1 MSQRFRIV
9 AVAVVVVL
17 LAAACGQ
24 KSGVAGSSPE
34 TGSGTATGTGTGT
47 TATTGGSG
55 AAGAHVKGP
64 NDTAGITDKEI
75 VIGIHAPVT
84 GASPIPQVSFDTG
97 KDIYWQFLAASNPK
111 ALGGRKVRVV
121 FRDDEFN
128 PSTAVRVCRE
138 MVEKDH
144 AFILVGG
151 GGADQITACAKYA
164 NQNGIP
170 YFSAGVNETGL
181 TDLST
186 YYAVSLTYS
195 EQVPLIIDQ
204 LKKLGV
210 KKVASVVTDTPDFK
224 DAHETF
230 VAAVKKSGLD
240 LVADDSINKTAGE
253 AETLAEVG
261 KLKRAGAQAVYL
273 LSAPLVYLGV
283 ASSARNQNYAPTFIG
298 PGITSGLDAVTTFGC
313 PAVGNGQ
320 FFSPFPELNVIDQLD
335 PNYLP
340 SYAKY
345 GNGEKADDIGIALWG
360 LDKTIALMFEATGK
374 NLGRAAL
381 MNTIEKGKQ
390 FSSGV
395 YPPVA
400 YTPKQH
406 FGGSGAYLLKADCS
420 AKQYT
425 STAKYVPA
433 QSGK

>member
-1 MSQRFRIV
+1 MSHRSRV
-9 AVAVVVVL
+9 VTALVVVVL

-24 KSGVAGSSPE
+24 KSGVAGSEVS
-34 TGSGTATGTGTGT
+34 TGGVNGGGTAP
-47 TATTGGSG
+47 ATGGGS
-55 AAGAHVKGP
+55 AAPATHQKGS
-64 NDTAGITDKEI
+64 NDTSGITDKEI

-84 GASPIPQVSFDTG
+84 GASPIPQTSFDTG
-97 KDIYWQFLAASNPK
+97 KDIYWQFLAASDPK

-128 PSTAVRVCRE
+128 PSRAVQVCRE
-138 MVEKDH
+138 MVEKDK
-144 AFILVGG
+144 AFVLVGG

-181 TDLST
+181 SDLST
-186 YYAVSLTYS
+186 YYAVSLTYAA
-195 EQVPLIIDQ
+195 QVPLVIAQ
-204 LKKLGV
+204 LEKLGV
-210 KKVASVVTDTPDFK
+210 KKVAAVVTDTPDFK
-224 DAHETF
+224 DAHDTF
-230 VAAVKKSGLD
+230 VSAVKKSKLD

-253 AETLAEVG
+253 AETLAEIG
-261 KLKRAGAQAVYL
+261 KLKQAGAEAVFL
-273 LSAPLVYLGV
+273 LAAPLVYLGI
-283 ASSARNQNYAPTFIG
+283 ASAARNQNFTPTFIG
-298 PGITSGLDAVTTFGC
+298 PGITSGLNAVTTFGC

-320 FFSPFPELNVIDQLD
+320 FFSPFPEMNVIEQLD
-335 PNYLP
+335 PDYVP
-340 SYAKY
+340 SYDKY
-345 GNGEKADDIGIALWG
+345 GSGKKADDIGIALWG

-381 MNTIEKGKQ
+381 MNTIEQGKD

-406 FGGSGAYLLKADCS
+406 FGGTGAYLLKADCS

-425 STAKYVPA
+425 SAAEFVPA

>member
-1 MSQRFRIV
+1 MPQRFRIV
-9 AVAVVVVL
+9 TSVLVVVL

-24 KSGVAGSSPE
+24 KSGVAGTE
-34 TGSGTATGTGTGT
+34 VAAGSGGTAS
-47 TATTGGSG
+47 ATTPAGGGSSG
-55 AAGAHVKGP
+55 AAPTHEKGSD
-64 NDTAGITDKEI
+64 DTAGITSKEI

-84 GASPIPQVSFDTG
+84 GASPIPQTSFDTG
-97 KDIYWQFLAASNPK
+97 KDIYWQFLAASDPK

-128 PSTAVRVCRE
+128 PSTAVQVCRE

-144 AFILVGG
+144 AFVLVGG

-181 TDLST
+181 SDLST

-195 EQVPLIIDQ
+195 AQVPLVIDQ
-204 LKKLGV
+204 LEKLGV
-210 KKVASVVTDTPDFK
+210 KKVAAVVTDTPDFK
-224 DAHETF
+224 DAHDTF
-230 VAAVKKSGLD
+230 VAAVKKSKLD

-261 KLKRAGAQAVYL
+261 KLKQAGAEAVFL

-283 ASSARNQNYAPTFIG
+283 ASASRNQNFTPIFIG
-298 PGITSGLDAVTTFGC
+298 PGITSGLNPVTTFGC
-313 PAVGNGQ
+313 PAVAKGQ
-320 FFSPFPELNVIDQLD
+320 FFSPFPEMNVIAQLD
-335 PNYLP
+335 PDYLP
-340 SYAKY
+340 SYAKF
-345 GNGEKADDIGIALWG
+345 GGGVKADDIGIALWG

-381 MNTIEKGKQ
+381 MNAIEQGKK

-406 FGGSGAYLLKADCS
+406 FGGTGAYLLKADC
-420 AKQYT
+420 AVKQYT
-425 STAKYVPA
+425 SAADYVPA
-433 QSGK
+433 PAGK